1 MTGKRFKF
9 DLENVLKLRRHETE
23 RARQMLVDAAMERER
38 HESLLAD
45 SQRRLREIAM
55 SAASHGTVGS
65 ITFRQHDAFRR
76 DAHRAFEQA
85 ARALKQKQQAEDEAR
100 KQLVEH
106 RRAEEALQNLHD
118 QKREAHLRE
127 QETVDLA
134 FLDEQALSSFARK
147 RLSA

>member
-1 MTGKRFKF
+1 MAGKRFKF

-23 RARQMLVDAAMERER
+23 RARQVLLDAAIERER

-45 SQRRLREIAM
+45 SQRRLQEITK
-55 SAASHGTVGS
+55 STTSTGTVGS

-76 DAHRAFEQA
+76 DAQRALQQA
-85 ARALKQKQQAEDEAR
+85 MRALKQKQQEEEAAR
-100 KQLVEH
+100 QQLVDR

-118 QKREAHLRE
+118 QQKEAHRRE
-127 QETVDLA
+127 QETVELA

-147 RLSA
+147 KLSA